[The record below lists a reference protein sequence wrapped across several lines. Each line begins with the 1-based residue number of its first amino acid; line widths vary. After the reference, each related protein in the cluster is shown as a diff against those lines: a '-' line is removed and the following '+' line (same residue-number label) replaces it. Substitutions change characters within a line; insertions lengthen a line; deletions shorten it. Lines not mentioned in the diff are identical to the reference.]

1 MSAIKKNMNKIF
13 PYLTGA
19 LSAKR
24 NVYFTDGTVTRKVLS
39 IEWSDYGFD
48 LLIDNGDNKSRWVY
62 LPISWPSYEL
72 DGYALAEMDG
82 DLYIAP
88 DWWIK
93 I

>member
-24 NVYFTDGTVTRKVLS
+24 TVYFTDGTVTRKVLS
-39 IEWSDYGFD
+39 IKWSDYGFG
-48 LLIDNGDNKSRWVY
+48 LLIDNGDNKNRVY
-62 LPISWPSYEL
+62 LPISWPGYEL
-72 DGYALAEMDG
+72 DGYALAEMDS